1 MSGTLRI
8 PRARSSFSQPMPD
21 YLSVD
26 RLEKRFSSHGRAAF
40 RDLATPGAGVV
51 SRQATGFGR

>member
-40 RDLATPGAGVV
+40 RDLAAGVA
-51 SRQATGFGR
+51 RLEATGFGT